1 VFANSRVRLAIG
13 GFLCALS
20 AGWVLVPHADA
31 LDAGS
36 KMPEIGLTDL
46 TGKQVNL
53 ASLAGKVVIVD
64 FWATWCAPC
73 REELPQ
79 LEKFHQKYASK
90 GLAVVGVSVDKEA
103 SGIKGFLEKLK
114 VTFPVV
120 HDAGHQVSGKYS
132 PPRMPSSYI
141 IDRKGIVRYVHGG
154 YRAGDAAE
162 FEKEIQA
169 LLAQ

>member
-1 VFANSRVRLAIG
+1 MSVISRVMS
-13 GFLCALS
+13 LCAAL
-20 AGWVLVPHADA
+20 VLCLLQLPVAEA
-31 LDAGS
+31 LDAGA

-46 TGKQVNL
+46 AGKPVNA
-53 ASLAGKVVIVD
+53 ASLAGKVVIID

-79 LEKFHQKYASK
+79 LEKFHQKYGPK
-90 GLAVVGVSVDKEA
+90 GLVIVGVSIDKEPG
-103 SGIKGFLEKLK
+103 GIKDFLAKLK

-120 HDAGHQVSGKYS
+120 HDAGHQLAGKYS

-141 IDRKGIVRYVHGG
+141 VDRKGTVRYVHGG

-162 FEKEIQA
+162 FEKQIQE
-169 LLAQ
+169 LLAAH

>member
-1 VFANSRVRLAIG
+1 MSALVLGLGLA
-13 GFLCALS
+13 
-20 AGWVLVPHADA
+20 PHAVA
-31 LDAGS
+31 LDAGA
-36 KMPEIGLTDL
+36 KMPEIALADL
-46 TGKQVNL
+46 GGKKIDL

-73 REELPQ
+73 REELPE
-79 LEKFHQKYASK
+79 LEKFHKKYGAK
-90 GLAVVGVSVDKEA
+90 GLAIVGVSVDKEPG
-103 SGIKGFLEKLK
+103 GIKDFLDKLK

-141 IDRKGIVRYVHGG
+141 IDRKGVVRYVHGG

-162 FEKEIQA
+162 FDKQIQE
-169 LLAQ
+169 LLAK